1 VFVLSI
7 DKNHLASAVKGFYGS
22 EQIESHEYLRR
33 FIDLEYSIPKPSTK
47 DFTNYLFLYFGFN
60 DFFSEPSRRNNRN
73 LNIES
78 TRFILITELLLSKN
92 NVSLR
97 VQEKIFAHTR
107 LTLCSFQKDTYIF
120 PELLFFLV
128 YLKLVNKDYYSKI
141 ENNELS
147 FAELSKIYGD
157 IMVSENVHIERS
169 HLVSIEA
176 QLIWFYNN
184 NREGNRINLNE
195 KDDNGNLKF
204 SVKSKF
210 ASLDLSFAQ
219 FFENMLLQR
228 HERLPLNYLI
238 NKINLTESVN
248 LE

>member
-1 VFVLSI
+1 
-7 DKNHLASAVKGFYGS
+7 
-22 EQIESHEYLRR
+22 
-33 FIDLEYSIPKPSTK
+33 
-47 DFTNYLFLYFGFN
+47 
-60 DFFSEPSRRNNRN
+60 
-73 LNIES
+73 
-78 TRFILITELLLSKN
+78 
-92 NVSLR
+92 
-97 VQEKIFAHTR
+97 
-107 LTLCSFQKDTYIF
+107 LCSFQKDTYIF